1 MVEESAA
8 EDVRA
13 LWQGQPCEGVQVQ
26 GQPCEGG
33 GMPLDEIRRRV
44 REVEQHARRRDR
56 GFFACAAVIIPSWA
70 AVMWWLPDLRVTAG
84 ISMAAACW
92 IVSQA
97 YIRSG
102 ARNVPTDLA
111 SAPSLDFYRTSL
123 ERERDLYRA
132 LPVWFVPPVV
142 LSSTAIVL
150 GFLTTTRFP
159 HNTAIFAVLAW
170 IVCGTCVALFAG
182 IRNSRREARRYQALI
197 EASTR

>member
-1 MVEESAA
+1 
-8 EDVRA
+8 
-13 LWQGQPCEGVQVQ
+13 
-26 GQPCEGG
+26 
-33 GMPLDEIRRRV
+33 MPLAEIRRRV

-159 HNTAIFAVLAW
+159 HNTALFAVLAW

>member
-1 MVEESAA
+1 
-8 EDVRA
+8 
-13 LWQGQPCEGVQVQ
+13 
-26 GQPCEGG
+26 
-33 GMPLDEIRRRV
+33 MPLAEIRRRV
-44 REVEQHARRRDR
+44 REVEQHARKRDR
-56 GFFACAAVIIPSWA
+56 GFFACAAVIISSWA
-70 AVMWWLPDLRVTAG
+70 AVMWWLPDLRATAG

-159 HNTAIFAVLAW
+159 HNTALFAVLAW